1 MKQIISEKIYFLKLF
16 FFLISQNQNCLHAL
30 FSSEIFSYIMGMQTH
45 FFIIVRREFEIKSI
59 EHVYPHIRDIKF
71 YKIFFLNLIDN
82 SEMYKAGSIL

>member
-1 MKQIISEKIYFLKLF
+1 
-16 FFLISQNQNCLHAL
+16 
-30 FSSEIFSYIMGMQTH
+30 MGMQTH